1 MLRFCLRRLML
12 PLNWSAR
19 HSRFPVFLLLL
30 ALVPAPMN
38 TAAGQASNG
47 KKTTA
52 KAKPAGDTIPDGPAL
67 SIEFILK
74 MLAQVKADVTD
85 EPRIIAFINKRGL
98 DFDGTQQNL
107 DRLRIAGATADLIQL
122 VATLKP
128 PPPAP
133 PPPPPAPVTGTVEL
147 ICAPAECSVRVDS
160 GAERRTRSGKLMLDG
175 MSLKDYSLE
184 FRKEGYASRTERLVI
199 ASVVNPP
206 LKVSLEPTSETKALW
221 GRDLFAAVL
230 RAIGG
235 PSGLAEI
242 KTFTASGAASSW
254 DISGALSEWGIKAV
268 FTPTTN
274 SYDLGNASSGSFRVA
289 CEGEICPQKGK
300 SSFGRKKVSGAD
312 AASLNTN
319 IVQYNRY
326 HLVALLER
334 ASGGDHRLLANAPP
348 SPGLADQHLIIES
361 REENYDITLD
371 SSFLPASVTFKSK
384 DGLDSVKVTY
394 ALWNYLGNGSR
405 YPRHTSVALPG
416 EKQHGIHVR
425 FENVAARAK

>member
-1 MLRFCLRRLML
+1 ML

-19 HSRFPVFLLLL
+19 RSRVPVFLLLIALIPAL
-30 ALVPAPMN
+30 ASPS
-38 TAAGQASNG
+38 AAQVSTTKKTNG
-47 KKTTA
+47 KA
-52 KAKPAGDTIPDGPAL
+52 AAKPAGDTIPDGPAL

-74 MLAQVKADVTD
+74 MLGQVKADVTD

-98 DFDGTQQNL
+98 DFDGTQRNL
-107 DRLRIAGATADLIQL
+107 DRLRIAGASSELIQL
-122 VATLKP
+122 VATLK

-133 PPPPPAPVTGTVEL
+133 PPPPPAPVTGSVEL
-147 ICAPAECSVRVDS
+147 FCAPGECSVRVDN
-160 GAERRTRSGKLMLDG
+160 GAERKTRNGKLSLDG
-175 MSLKDYSLE
+175 MSLKDYSVE
-184 FRKEGYASRTERLVI
+184 FRKEGYGTKTERI
-199 ASVVNPP
+199 AITAPTNPP
-206 LKVSLEPTSETKALW
+206 LKVTLEPTVETKAAW
-221 GRDLFAAVL
+221 GRDMFAAAL

-235 PSGLAEI
+235 PSGLAEV

-254 DISGALSEWGIKAV
+254 DTAGTLSEWGIKAA

-274 SYDLGNASSGSFRVA
+274 SYDLGNASSGSFTVA
-289 CEGEICPQKGK
+289 CQGETCPQKGK

-348 SPGLADQHLIIES
+348 TPGVADQHLIIES

-371 SSFLPASVTFKSK
+371 SAFLPASVAFKSK

-394 ALWNYLGNGSR
+394 ALWTYLGSGSR

-425 FENVAARAK
+425 FETLSAGAR

>member
-1 MLRFCLRRLML
+1 M
-12 PLNWSAR
+12 PQLNWSVP
-19 HSRFPVFLLLL
+19 HSRFPFFLLLL
-30 ALVPAPMN
+30 VLVPALAN
-38 TAAGQASNG
+38 VSAGQGSTG
-47 KKTTA
+47 KKTTG
-52 KAKPAGDTIPDGPAL
+52 KPSAKPAGDTIPEGAAL

-107 DRLRIAGATADLIQL
+107 DRLRIAGASAELIQL

-133 PPPPPAPVTGTVEL
+133 PPPPPAPVTGSVEL
-147 ICAPAECSVRVDS
+147 SCSPGDCSIRLDS
-160 GAERRTRSGKLMLDG
+160 GPERKTRNGKLSLDG
-175 MSLKDYSLE
+175 MSLKDYAVE
-184 FRKEGYASRTERLVI
+184 FRKEGYAPRTERLVI
-199 ASVVNPP
+199 AAATNPP
-206 LKVSLEPTSETKALW
+206 MKVSLEPTAETKATW
-221 GRDLFAAVL
+221 GRELFAAIL

-235 PSGLAEI
+235 PSGLAEV

-254 DISGALSEWGIKAV
+254 DTSGTRSEWGIKVA
-268 FTPTTN
+268 FSPATN

-289 CEGEICPQKGK
+289 CHGEICPQKGK
-300 SSFGRKKVSGAD
+300 SSFRRKKVSGAD

-334 ASGGDHRLLANAPP
+334 ASGGDHRLLANAPLA
-348 SPGLADQHLIIES
+348 PGVADQHLIIES

-371 SSFLPASVTFKSK
+371 SSFLPASVAFKSK

-425 FENVAARAK
+425 FETVTAGAR